1 MTVTMATTI
10 TMHRPDL
17 CNNIPTVFFLLT
29 VTVKKNLHRYNG
41 GSGDGRACVPFFLL
55 MKTQFLP
62 FYYLSHSL
70 FDLCLF
76 RKGKKFAIE
85 SFLVI
90 EKMRN
95 N

>member
-1 MTVTMATTI
+1 M
-10 TMHRPDL
+10 
-17 CNNIPTVFFLLT
+17 PTVFFLLT
-29 VTVKKNLHRYNG
+29 VTVKKNG